1 MATLPT
7 DTPPLATATATATAT
22 AKAAPSTV
30 TRVEIRQTALWITLN
45 RPDSRNALSAAL
57 VNELDA
63 HLAAAAS
70 NPAVRCVVITGAGSA
85 FCAGADLKSPPG
97 QVVNG
102 RQGVTLADV
111 LARIQDHP
119 KPVIAAVN
127 GAAFAGGLGLVGASD
142 IVVITEDAPC
152 SFSEVRI
159 GVIPA
164 VISVVC
170 LPKLGPAH
178 GMKLLLTGERFDGRR
193 AVELGLAHRA
203 VPADQLQA
211 AVQQEVDAL
220 RLAGP
225 TALAECKKLVR
236 RIPTLDRDAALQ
248 EATEWSLRMFL
259 SAEAAEGMAA
269 FREKRPPAWALPAA
283 ND

>member
-7 DTPPLATATATATAT
+7 DTPPLATATATATA
-22 AKAAPSTV
+22 KATPSTV

-203 VPADQLQA
+203 VPAAQLQA

-225 TALAECKKLVR
+225 QALAECKKLVR
-236 RIPTLDRDAALQ
+236 RIPTLGRDAALQ